1 MASNLSKKNKTSN
14 KKLKKNDQALTSIN
28 LMFFFILGLLL
39 FFIAYVEGE
48 HLWKICHDVF
58 LGMFGVLAIA
68 IGPIYVFMA
77 IFHSIKSDK
86 PLFKIKIYG
95 FFLLLL
101 IICAIVQT
109 YDYEENIVNLSF
121 FERLKQLKVAW
132 SLGLENVGGGAVGE
146 FLSIIFSYF
155 FGRQV
160 AFLIFWILLFIMF
173 FLVSG
178 INFVKFV
185 QFLSSPFKNLKFN
198 SIKANNTF
206 DKNENLNQKNKNYAT
221 SELQKNI
228 DETNDHL
235 QPEFTTTNENKL
247 KELNENLK
255 ADFDKIDEDLDEF
268 GYDKISNE
276 KKNETLNIEKIKQE
290 LEFNNNDDY
299 VFPSINL
306 LNKPPVHKNIDVSI
320 ELKSN
325 ANRLVDTLKSF
336 GVETR
341 ITNISKGP
349 TVTRYELQ
357 PSAGVKISKITNL
370 ADDISLNLASGG
382 VRIEAPIPNKAAVGI
397 EVPNKKKE
405 TVFLREI
412 ISSNAFKNSKSP
424 LTVALGK
431 DIAGNVV
438 VADLAKMPHILIAG
452 ATGSGKSVC
461 VNALIVSLL
470 YKSSPKNVKLLL
482 IDPKVVELGVYNDI
496 AHLLIPVVT
505 DPKKAA
511 GALNWAV
518 NEMLKRYKI
527 FAKEG
532 VRDLNSYNALV
543 ESSLCEAENDLK
555 TSLYENDRT
564 KLPQIVIIIDELAD
578 LMMAASKEVENA
590 ICRLAQMAR
599 AAGMHLVIAT
609 QRPSVDVLTGLIK
622 ANVPSR
628 IAFTVS
634 SQVDSRTII
643 DLAGAEK
650 LLGKG
655 DMLYFPVSEQKPIRI
670 QGCFLSDSEVERVVN
685 AVKIKETA
693 SEDFYNNEI
702 LEEIQRHVEKNEDTE
717 KFGEEGLNSVDP
729 LFNSAVELVLDSG
742 QASTSFLQRKLK
754 LGYSRA
760 ARIMD
765 EMEETGIVGRANG
778 SKARKVLIS
787 RQQFLEMNLNRGDQN

>member
-1 MASNLSKKNKTSN
+1 MSVRFRKGKSSRKKVKNDNKTLSSF
-14 KKLKKNDQALTSIN
+14 D
-28 LMFFFILGLLL
+28 LMFFFVLGVLL

-48 HLWKICHDVF
+48 HLWKICHNVF

-68 IGPIYVFMA
+68 IGPVYIFMSIFYA
-77 IFHSIKSDK
+77 IKNDK
-86 PLFKIKIYG
+86 PFFKTKIYE

-101 IICAIVQT
+101 IICAIVQI
-109 YDYEENIVNLSF
+109 YDFEEATANLGF
-121 FERLKQLKVAW
+121 FERLQQLKIAW
-132 SLGLENVGGGAVGE
+132 NLGLQSSGGGAVGE

-160 AFLIFWILLFIMF
+160 AFLIFWLLFFILLF
-173 FLVSG
+173 LASEV
-178 INFVKFV
+178 NFVKFV
-185 QFLSSPFKNLKFN
+185 QFLIKPLKNSKLNSITKNDKVDQNVSDVKNLVEGELEKGQ
-198 SIKANNTF
+198 T
-206 DKNENLNQKNKNYAT
+206 QNKG
-221 SELQKNI
+221 
-228 DETNDHL
+228 
-235 QPEFTTTNENKL
+235 
-247 KELNENLK
+247 LK
-255 ADFDKIDEDLDEF
+255 AAIGDVDVLGSEF
-268 GYDKISNE
+268 INLTDNE
-276 KKNETLNIEKIKQE
+276 KKNKISDENFTGLADDLNNDIINKKNEILRIDKIKNE
-290 LEFNNNDDY
+290 SKIEHLNDDDY
-299 VFPSINL
+299 QFPSIDL
-306 LNKPPVHKNIDVSI
+306 LNQQKVDRNFDLSN
-320 ELKSN
+320 ELKVN
-325 ANRLVDTLKSF
+325 ASRLVDTLKSF

-341 ITNISKGP
+341 IINISKGP

-370 ADDISLNLASGG
+370 ADDISLNLAAGG

-405 TVFLREI
+405 IVFLREI
-412 ISSNAFKNSKSP
+412 IASDVFKNAKSR

-461 VNALIVSLL
+461 VNSLIVSLI
-470 YKSSPKNVKLLL
+470 YKSSPQSVKLLL
-482 IDPKVVELGVYNDI
+482 IDPKVVELGVYNEI

-518 NEMLKRYKI
+518 NEMLKRYKL
-527 FAKEG
+527 FAQAG
-532 VRDLNSYNALV
+532 VRDLKSYNFLM
-543 ESSLCEAENDLK
+543 EKKLNSKLTDQKHEKN
-555 TSLYENDRT
+555 
-564 KLPQIVIIIDELAD
+564 KLPQIVIVIDELAD

-609 QRPSVDVLTGLIK
+609 QRPSVAVITGLIK

-643 DLAGAEK
+643 DLSGAEK

-655 DMLYFPVSEQKPIRI
+655 DMLYFPLSEQKPTRV
-670 QGCFLSDSEVERVVN
+670 QGCFLSDDEVERVVN
-685 AVKIKETA
+685 FVKVKETS
-693 SEDFYNNEI
+693 SENCYSNEI
-702 LEEIQRHVEKNEDTE
+702 LEEIKKHVENSENSEHFEE
-717 KFGEEGLNSVDP
+717 KASESLDP
-729 LFNSAVELVLDSG
+729 LFNSAVELVLNSD

-754 LGYSRA
+754 VGYSRA

-765 EMEETGIVGRANG
+765 EMEQLGIISKPTG
-778 SKARKVLIS
+778 SKARKILIS
-787 RQQFLEMNLNRGDQN
+787 RQQFLDMKLNRGD